1 MPSRLE
7 RFLTATDLEAV
18 SLLAVPRD
26 ELTRDEDALIRRTLA
41 ARDDPLGRRNLL
53 LQPESIPG
61 DLVAR
66 ELLAGLDDPE
76 QPMVLAS
83 VAGSHRAPSD
93 LDDPAR
99 RAITV
104 RLIDLLHG
112 AVSQLIRRRA
122 SAALLVLGFADQA
135 EIAVPFVD
143 DDDPVVSH
151 NVRAMVIRVLGPERA
166 LAAATRGAESGA
178 ISAQALRSV
187 DAAVDGGRASNHE
200 LIMRGVLAPQ
210 LAPITERDVAPTSRP

>member
-18 SLLAVPRD
+18 SRLAVPRD
-26 ELTRDEDALIRRTLA
+26 ELTLDEAALIRRTLA
-41 ARDDPLGRRNLL
+41 ARDDALGRRNLL

-83 VAGSHRAPSD
+83 VAGSHRARSD
-93 LDDPAR
+93 LDEPGR
-99 RAITV
+99 RAITT
-104 RLIDLLHG
+104 RLIDLLDG
-112 AVSQLIRRRA
+112 AAAQLLRRRA

-135 EIAVPFVD
+135 ELVLPFLD
-143 DDDPVVSH
+143 DDDPVVAH
-151 NVRAMVIRVLGPERA
+151 NVRAMVVRVLGPERA
-166 LAAATRGAESGA
+166 LAAATRGA
-178 ISAQALRSV
+178 ISAQAVRSL
-187 DAAVDGGRASNHE
+187 DAAVDGGGATNHE
-200 LIMRGVLAPQ
+200 LIMRGVLAPR
-210 LAPITERDVAPTSRP
+210 LAPITERDVVPRS